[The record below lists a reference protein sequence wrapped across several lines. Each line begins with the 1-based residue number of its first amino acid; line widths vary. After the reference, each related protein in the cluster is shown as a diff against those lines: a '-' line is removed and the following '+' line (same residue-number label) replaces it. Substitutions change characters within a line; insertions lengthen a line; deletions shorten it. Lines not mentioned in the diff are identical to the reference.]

1 MENYNMDSDSQN
13 DLLSAAR
20 EFFQENKYSQAEPLL
35 NQLILKGSKSPEIF
49 QMLGTIYY
57 DKGKFNKAI
66 RAFKRALEIEPTYTD
81 ASVGLSI
88 ILNDLGKYEE
98 GRQVF
103 EDAQKAL
110 KAQPKDQDPFLNE
123 KFAMKHDE
131 VGELYFQH
139 SRFEEALEQFYRAL
153 ALSTRKPELTMKI
166 VNAYFQMGED
176 RKAIKELESL
186 VRAYPGF
193 LVARIRLGRAY
204 FDQGEIA
211 SAVEQ
216 WEAVLMKDPDH
227 QEAQR
232 LLRQSQSIMETHL

>member
-1 MENYNMDSDSQN
+1 MESYELDSEGQSEI
-13 DLLSAAR
+13 LSTAR
-20 EFFQENKYSQAEPLL
+20 ELFQENKYSQAEPLL

-88 ILNDLGKYEE
+88 ILNDLGRYEE
-98 GRQVF
+98 GRQIF

-110 KAQPKDQDPFLNE
+110 KAQPKEQDPFLNE
-123 KFAMKHDE
+123 KFALKHDE
-131 VGELYFQH
+131 MGEMYYQH
-139 SRFEEALEQFYRAL
+139 SRFQEALEQFYRAL

-166 VNAYFQMGED
+166 VNCYFQLTED
-176 RKAIKELESL
+176 RKAIKELEQL

-204 FDQGEIA
+204 FDMGEIA

-232 LLRQSQSIMETHL
+232 LLRQSQSMMDTHL